1 MAKTR
6 KNAPRFEDVRF
17 RACIKMHEK
26 STFLGYADATLV
38 VPGALGKDLDL
49 MIRIR
54 GIQVKLLNGVPRI
67 DFPQERG
74 GDGVYYP
81 HLFPK
86 SKETRVALTDAL
98 LAEPMINATVTCTL
112 EDQVRITAQAAS

>member
-1 MAKTR
+1 VSKTR
-6 KNAPRFEDVRF
+6 KNAPRFDDVRF
-17 RACIKMHEK
+17 RHAPKVHAK

-54 GIQVKLLNGVPRI
+54 GIQVKLLNGVARI

-74 GDGVYYP
+74 SDGKYYP

-86 SKETRVALTDAL
+86 SAESRVALTDAI
-98 LAEPMINATVTCTL
+98 LADPIINAVVTCTL
-112 EDQVRITAQAAS
+112 EDEVRHAAAS